1 MPINYN
7 FKKDFSE
14 IASFAVEFFEFQK
27 ITLKPLLAGFILSFL
42 LTATRDLHSS
52 LCYSLN
58 SLYST
63 DLLLFATCV
72 AISFHI
78 LSPWCKLFNF
88 ISESIYEVAI
98 PIIYFLI
105 GGMTATL
112 IVMNFQ
118 EDALPW
124 IYVIKFSIGMS
135 VFFYLIFTFIT
146 TLPYFLLMK
155 KPAHGNNFTETAKHG
170 SMLTIYL
177 LLISLTALYFT
188 NAIIFPELNFCV

>member
-1 MPINYN
+1 
-7 FKKDFSE
+7 
-14 IASFAVEFFEFQK
+14 
-27 ITLKPLLAGFILSFL
+27 
-42 LTATRDLHSS
+42 
-52 LCYSLN
+52 
-58 SLYST
+58 
-63 DLLLFATCV
+63 
-72 AISFHI
+72 
-78 LSPWCKLFNF
+78 
-88 ISESIYEVAI
+88 
-98 PIIYFLI
+98 
-105 GGMTATL
+105 MTATL